1 MRVFCPVHKKGFTA
15 PRRNP
20 IKCENKHHVLGEL
33 DFEGLAREPVEV
45 SWEYCCNCEHFWPSD
60 FADERCPV
68 CDRQFSARYLCNKC
82 YTFSL
87 ESSNPVAVKNF
98 TLGPEG
104 APQPSCP
111 ACLQEAGNVILP
123 IQHQCD
129 SLGVTYFTEFR
140 SCPFCEELIGG
151 PPSFPAPTA
160 KHLNSQWAIK
170 RVSMDYERD
179 MLVEAEDGEFVLI
192 LDGNSSNQLIVIP
205 TITSFI
211 TKQDFYENYQDFYHC
226 ENPSAGEVIIVE
238 PTVVNRVEG
247 GWRLSEAGRLEVQ
260 EAAPE
265 TEQEIVQWESPAV
278 ESGPATVETRIT
290 RQKPPI
296 VCLYCG
302 ATEDAEKASTWTFCW
317 KCGKPFGSK
326 KGLSR
331 EPQAASALGPPPREQ
346 TPSPGP
352 SRSSSSFPISILGPT
367 VPEPDSSSGS
377 GTTAKLVIAG
387 LVCFVFT
394 GALIWLALRYLRPVG
409 PVSVDNVQEAQQT
422 GRNKNV
428 NPTSAQTPALKP
440 EDYELLTIRE
450 RIANARPSERPQ
462 IVEDLRSAEQ
472 KYPVN
477 YRFPYERAKLS
488 NRGVAS
494 HDEALAAL
502 VAATE
507 RAMDAGQGNVMLS
520 ELMAGKDT
528 YFRNISRRHDEW
540 DALVIALKDGD
551 RTRLQ
556 ALAARL
562 EQKRSH

>member
-1 MRVFCPVHKKGFTA
+1 MRVFCPIHKKGFSA

-20 IKCENKHHVLGEL
+20 IRCENKHHVLGEL
-33 DFEGLAREPVEV
+33 DFEGRAREPVEV

-60 FADERCPV
+60 FADARCPV
-68 CDRQFSARYLCNKC
+68 CDREISARYLCDKC
-82 YTFSL
+82 YIFSL

-111 ACLQEAGNVILP
+111 CCLQESTNGTLP
-123 IQHQCD
+123 IPHQCD
-129 SLGVTYFTEFR
+129 SLGITYTTTFR
-140 SCPFCEELIGG
+140 SCPFCDELIGG

-160 KHLNSQWAIK
+160 KHLNSMWAIK
-170 RVSMDYERD
+170 RVSVDYERD

-192 LDGNSSNQLIVIP
+192 LDGNASHKLIVIP
-205 TITSFI
+205 ALTNFI
-211 TKQDFYENYQDFYHC
+211 TKQDFYERYQDYYHC
-226 ENPSAGEVIIVE
+226 ENPSPGEVIVIE
-238 PTVVNRVEG
+238 PTVVARVDG

-260 EAAPE
+260 VAAQE
-265 TEQEIVQWESPAV
+265 TQQESVPWESPSV
-278 ESGPATVETRIT
+278 ESGPATIETTIT
-290 RQKPPI
+290 QQKPPI

-302 ATEDAEKASTWTFCW
+302 ATEDSKKASSWTFCW

-326 KGLSR
+326 VGSSR
-331 EPQAASALGPPPREQ
+331 GVPPTSTLDPSQKEQ
-346 TPSPGP
+346 TISPGP
-352 SRSSSSFPISILGPT
+352 TRFFSSFPISILKPT
-367 VPEPDSSSGS
+367 GPEPDSPSES
-377 GTTAKLVIAG
+377 GTATKLLVVG
-387 LVCFVFT
+387 LVCFVVT
-394 GALIWLALRYLRPVG
+394 GVLIWLALRSSPLAGPVG
-409 PVSVDNVQEAQQT
+409 VANVQEAQQT
-422 GRNKNV
+422 GGSTNV
-428 NPTSAQTPALKP
+428 NPTSAQTPAIKP

-488 NRGVAS
+488 TKGVAS

-528 YFRNISRRHDEW
+528 YFRNISKKRDEW
-540 DALVIALKDGD
+540 NALVTALKDGD
-551 RTRLQ
+551 RTRLE